1 MVKHLP
7 FKLPNLKSLSD
18 KSDISRWTRMC
29 TKNRTSI
36 MVWNSRFFPKISDG
50 EPKYEYRYNIKAVH
64 ISLEDLQ
71 YLKDHLHPDDYW
83 RYAPV
88 GDSKVEKGMCNR
100 TWTSCTSCGHCVTRS
115 LPMTGSTSWLR
126 RRMNGFPCEGVYDNH
141 GQVV

>member
-7 FKLPNLKSLSD
+7 FKLPNLQPLSD
-18 KSDISRWTRMC
+18 KSDITRWTRMC

-71 YLKDHLHPDDYW
+71 YLKTHLHPDDYR

-88 GDSKVEKGMCNR
+88 GDSKVEKGMCTVYMDELYKLRALRDNEAMDDR
-100 TWTSCTSCGHCVTRS
+100 EYELMEKENEW
-115 LPMTGSTSWLR
+115 LST
-126 RRMNGFPCEGVYDNH
+126 
-141 GQVV
+141 